1 MSVYVKYRLG
11 WYDLMALPSWLRR
24 ARAQIRDF
32 GTGKWVASLVVML
45 TVQSALLLGAI
56 DGYLWPSLGVLVEA
70 ATNIRLLAM
79 SFIVM
84 MVMIVA
90 FDRIERWHPVMRTS
104 VINVF
109 RRHPAGDGSDNVVVW
124 AAGAPVIGKAGL
136 ITLVVGVGY
145 FATLEELY
153 FRQLDNPMAEVLLPA
168 SVHEAFIN
176 YPLLGVV
183 LWSVLAFGLA
193 HLYSGA
199 SLGGCLALGLVGGGW
214 FAWQYA
220 SGGILLAA
228 VSHASYNLL
237 AIGYMLS
244 PRAQRSLN
252 AAISAALVSFGRK
265 PLGDPFQQRFASLPR
280 AIHAPSWLKP

>member
-1 MSVYVKYRLG
+1 MSVYMKYRLG
-11 WYDLMALPSWLRR
+11 WYDLMTLPSWLGE
-24 ARAQIRDF
+24 ARVQIRNF
-32 GTGKWVASLVVML
+32 GTGKWIASLLVML
-45 TVQSALLLGAI
+45 IVQSALLLGAI
-56 DGYLWPSLGVLVEA
+56 DGYLGPSLGVLAEA

-84 MVMIVA
+84 IVMIVA

-109 RRHPAGDGSDNVVVW
+109 RRHPVGDGSDNVMVW
-124 AAGAPVIGKAGL
+124 AAGAPIIGKAGL
-136 ITLVVGVGY
+136 MTLIVGVGY

-153 FRQLDNPMAEVLLPA
+153 FRQLDNSMAELLLPVG
-168 SVHEAFIN
+168 VHEAFIN
-176 YPLLGVV
+176 HPLLGVV

-193 HLYSGA
+193 HLYSGT
-199 SLGGCLALGLVGGGW
+199 SLGGCLALGLVGGSW
-214 FAWQYA
+214 FAWQFA

-237 AIGYMLS
+237 AIGYMMS
-244 PRAQRSLN
+244 PRAQRGLN

-265 PLGDPFQQRFASLPR
+265 PLGDPFQQRFASLPK
-280 AIHAPSWLKP
+280 AIHAPSWLRP